1 MSATVGPE
9 LVQFERNRISLRN
22 IPLGAISKELR
33 IFERSKHILID
44 YAEQLAEEYIQN
56 SDSDYRKTKGQFFTP
71 KEVSLFMAN
80 MFDINKTNF
89 NILDPGAGIGMLS
102 AAFCER
108 VINSGK
114 KVSLSIDAYENDS
127 DLAPYLRKTFGKCKA
142 TLEEKGHVFKYKII
156 EKDFILDNPNY
167 LNKKTLFGTDSQPI
181 YYDYIISN
189 PPYYKLNKNSLQ
201 TQIMSEFVSGQ
212 PNIYSFF
219 MSLSLEMLKDDGQ
232 MVFITPRSFC
242 SGLYFKR
249 FRKWLLEHGNIN
261 NIHVFE
267 SRKDVFTKEN
277 VLQENVIIRLT
288 PKKKGKEQEHVLIT
302 KSRNSLFQ
310 DINEFTID
318 YEDIFH
324 RKNGD
329 VFIKVPSSKVDIK
342 VQRIINSW
350 KYTLN
355 AFGLKVSTG
364 PVVSFRATK
373 FLSAEYKDNKSMVP
387 LLWMHNL
394 KGMDAVWP
402 VHNNKKE
409 PAIKVSDGSKA
420 LLIPT
425 KNYVLV
431 KRFSSKEQKKRVHA
445 GVLLKSKL
453 QFERIGIENHLNY
466 IYKYGG
472 LLSIEEAYGVAGVL
486 NTSIIDIFFRML
498 NGSTQVN
505 AVDIENLPIPSLE
518 NIQLIGK
525 AVIKSKPAIGPEL
538 DKLAIDILRIDPKI
552 LGDLKE
558 AYDKDEQN

>member
-1 MSATVGPE
+1 MNSQGSLE
-9 LVQFERNRISLRN
+9 LLREEKIKIDSRNQPSGDMPKEMI
-22 IPLGAISKELR
+22 ISKVNNG
-33 IFERSKHILID
+33 ILTA
-44 YAEQLAEEYIQN
+44 YAEELAEAYTQN
-56 SDSDYRKTKGQFFTP
+56 SDLKERKSKGQFFTQR
-71 KEVSLFMAN
+71 EIGLFMAR
-80 MFDINKTNF
+80 MLDINKSSF
-89 NILDPGAGIGMLS
+89 SVLDPGAGIGILS

-108 VINSGK
+108 LLNSQK
-114 KVSLSIDAYENDS
+114 NYNISLDAYETDAK
-127 DLAPYLRKTFGKCKA
+127 LIPYLEKTLRKCKA
-142 TLEEKGHVFKYKII
+142 ALEEKGHVFKYKII

-167 LNKKTLFGTDSQPI
+167 LNKKTLFRTDSQPI

-189 PPYYKLNKNSLQ
+189 PPYYKLNKNSPQ
-201 TQIMSEFVSGQ
+201 TQILSEFVSGQ

-267 SRKDVFTKEN
+267 SRKDVFRKEK
-277 VLQENVIIRLT
+277 VLQENIIIRLT

-310 DINEFTID
+310 DINELTID

-329 VFIKVPSSKVDIK
+329 VFIKVPSSKIDIK

-538 DKLAIDILRIDPKI
+538 DKLVIDILRIDPKI